1 MVLQALLYRIREGC
15 TWRAL
20 SIFAPYTTIYT
31 RWKSWCDS
39 GLWQRIFKH
48 VCKCAHGVLWA
59 IDSTCIKVHKHGL
72 GAPKALGD
80 QKVGRTR
87 GGQNTKVHAL
97 VDSKACPVAII
108 LSAGNRHDI
117 LFAGDLVS
125 GETARTILADKAYDC
140 DGFRDLLAGLGHQA
154 CIPPKDNRKDPEP
167 FHRGHY
173 KKRHR
178 VENFFQRIKEY
189 RAIATRYEKRA
200 DRFEALVLVVAILC
214 W

>member
-1 MVLQALLYRIREGC
+1 MVLQALLYRLREGC

-20 SIFAPYTTIYT
+20 SVFAPYTTIYT
-31 RWKSWCDS
+31 RWQSWCDS
-39 GLWQRIFKH
+39 GLWQRIFRH
-48 VCKCAHGVLWA
+48 VRKWAHGVLWA

-72 GAPKALGD
+72 GAAKALGNH
-80 QKVGRTR
+80 KVGKTR
-87 GGQNTKVHAL
+87 GGQNTKLHAL
-97 VDSKACPVAII
+97 VDSKGYPVSII

-125 GETARTILADKAYDC
+125 GEIARTILADKAYDC
-140 DGFRDLLAGLGHQA
+140 DRFRELLADLGLQA

-167 FHRGHY
+167 YHKGYY

-200 DRFEALVLVVAILC
+200 DRFEALVLVVSILC